1 MNECTVDVK
10 FEVTFKNDED
20 EIITETITVELDAMC
35 DSWNEYCHGWH
46 EVSSVS
52 DESVEVSIEH
62 FLENYTLQDIQ
73 YYLDEYE
80 VKEIIDI
87 KEV

>member
-1 MNECTVDVK
+1 MNECTVDVE

-35 DSWNEYCHGWH
+35 DSWNEYCHGCH

-62 FLENYTLQDIQ
+62 FLENYTLDDIQ
-73 YYLDEYE
+73 YHIVGNE